1 MLWSI
6 SCQTVSDR
14 GPPLSY
20 GWGEVAFPR
29 KRRGWNC
36 SIGGG
41 AWELLTGISTSLLM
55 TISTEHHPILKCS
68 HLHILIFS
76 HHHIYYILYIIC
88 PCFIPRISSSS
99 SLAKTETRVGGVFI
113 PAPPL
118 SWRFESRHS
127 SWNSSDPL
135 LGWLQCF
142 HYIRLELEWKSGG
155 GLLMLS
161 FTMQCVDTPG

>member
-1 MLWSI
+1 MRCFNQYRVRQFL
-6 SCQTVSDR
+6 VKA
-14 GPPLSY
+14 PLCLMDEERLRFQEKE
-20 GWGEVAFPR
+20 G
-29 KRRGWNC
+29 GWNS

-55 TISTEHHPILKCS
+55 TISTEHHHILKCS
-68 HLHILIFS
+68 YLHILIFS
-76 HHHIYYILYIIC
+76 HNHIC

-113 PAPPL
+113 HAPPL